1 MCVCVCVLLEYVRRS
16 ENSPIIFLI
25 FSSRACVIFL
35 GGVGIFIQ
43 RRAVNPN
50 RHFLEES
57 VPSVRQSVKSQLSKV
72 TTKKN
77 FQKSQQRAQKTLSI
91 LSVLKDELLDDQ
103 RRLSRFARKKKKKK
117 RRRKRRCV
125 TNTTSARRKDA
136 DEATK
141 GEEEEEEVPREC

>member
-1 MCVCVCVLLEYVRRS
+1 M
-16 ENSPIIFLI
+16 
-25 FSSRACVIFL
+25 CVIFL

-57 VPSVRQSVKSQLSKV
+57 VPSVSQSVKSQLSKV

-103 RRLSRFARKKKKKK
+103 RRLSRKKKKR